1 MNAHN
6 IYTHL
11 YNQNIFGVKDKIK
24 KSQKSNKNDHK
35 NRKNKN

>member
-11 YNQNIFGVKDKIK
+11 YYQNIFSIKDKIK
-24 KSQKSNKNDHK
+24 KLQKSNKNDNK